1 MKIKGAIFDLD
12 GTLLDTMP
20 FWEDLGAEYLRQKGY
35 TPPKNINETLKTMSL
50 DQGASYLK
58 KTCSLPESE
67 EVIVREIIS
76 LIEDL
81 YRFRVPL
88 KAHVVPFLQ
97 RLSENRVKMCIA
109 TATDHALAKAALE
122 RLEVIEYFQ
131 FIFTCREAGL
141 GKDQP
146 EFFLK
151 VLDRLK
157 TPKRK
162 PWSLRMLSMPSRAP
176 KQPVFLWLQCTM
188 EVPLGASRNRSQRR
202 SLSEFFC
209 GMGED
214 RFKIPV
220 ALKLQFLY
228 NKNRISRRRK

>member
-151 VLDRLK
+151 VLERLK
-157 TPKRK
+157 TPKRETLVFEDALHAIK
-162 PWSLRMLSMPSRAP
+162 SA
-176 KQPVFLWLQCTM
+176 KAAGFPVVAVYDGSSTREQAEIAASADLYLNSFAEWEKIASKFLL
-188 EVPLGASRNRSQRR
+188 P
-202 SLSEFFC
+202 
-209 GMGED
+209 
-214 RFKIPV
+214 
-220 ALKLQFLY
+220 
-228 NKNRISRRRK
+228 